1 MWVIIGNINKGDVNT
16 MTWINDERLEGKSEM
31 STYLLSFYFT
41 VTTITTVGFGDV
53 SITTPY
59 EMIFCIFTMIIGVIA
74 FSMASGSLAS
84 IF

>member
-1 MWVIIGNINKGDVNT
+1 MWVIIGNINNSDVNT
-16 MTWINDERLEGKSEM
+16 TTWINDERLEGKSEM